1 MDLADRVR
9 SLAGFRSH
17 VLAFEGIVNNSST
30 SLTMTYVGNKRN
42 LPFIL
47 RATYA
52 ESVLRRNFGMRN
64 IWQAAQFVRDHCRDI
79 DVAVIDVPWPYDVT
93 CSEQQYVIEVPS
105 WLRQEVHL
113 RADRQLLFADAHR
126 SVRGEQMRK
135 IRKNGLSRRISR
147 DPSAIH
153 EFYVDMY
160 VPYIRR
166 RFGDGAIIAP
176 EGRVMK
182 HARSG
187 ALLQILCGTEV
198 VAGTVLQRRD
208 NMVRS
213 LWMGMR
219 HADGSRPSG
228 VTSAIY
234 YHTISYAFDEHFRRV
249 DFCGSRPL
257 LSDGVYD
264 TKRRWGAA
272 VYDDFSLESLLI
284 MPNNLNTGVQAFL
297 RACPWIARQ
306 GDSLIGKVL
315 LDDRTHSLDD
325 LRRIGQR
332 IGSEGLDAVHLYS
345 NGYQRGEIGHDIG
358 STQCPVKVFDL
369 QASADP
375 LRTFCDG

>member
-17 VLAFEGIVNNSST
+17 VLAFEGVVNHSST

-52 ESVLRRNFGMRN
+52 ESVLRRNFGKRN
-64 IWQAAQFVRDHCRDI
+64 IWQAARFVREHCRDI
-79 DVAVIDVPWPYDVT
+79 DVAVIDVPWPYDVP

-105 WLRQEVHL
+105 WLRQEVYL
-113 RADRQLLFADAHR
+113 RTDRQLLFADAHR

-135 IRKNGLSRRISR
+135 IRKSGLTRRITR
-147 DPSAIH
+147 DPGAIH

-160 VPYIRR
+160 APYIRR
-166 RFGDGAIIAP
+166 RFGDGAIIAT
-176 EGRVMK
+176 ESRVMK

-187 ALLQILCGTEV
+187 ALLQILRGTEV

-208 NMVRS
+208 DLLRS

-219 HADGSRPSG
+219 HADGGQSSG
-228 VTSAIY
+228 VTSALY
-234 YHTISYAFDEHFRRV
+234 YHTINYAFDERIRRV

-257 LSDGVYD
+257 LSDGVYA
-264 TKRRWGAA
+264 TKRRWGAS

-284 MPNNLNTGVQAFL
+284 LPDNLNTGVQAFL

-332 IGSEGLDAVHLYS
+332 VGSKGLDAVHLYS
-345 NGYQRGEIGHDIG
+345 RGYHRDEIGDDIG
-358 STQCPVKVFDL
+358 NTQCSVKVIDL
-369 QASADP
+369 MASADP